1 MKVEETS
8 SILAGHPVLLSFIN
22 DLLTW
27 LDTERRRSC
36 KSDHAG
42 AKPAVSSSFLFRRW
56 SQMVRR
62 LPAKQF
68 LVGSIPTGVSRV
80 DSVFN
85 RIIFY
90 YFEAR
95 VRLKTE
101 PTQID
106 G

>member
-22 DLLTW
+22 SLLTW
-27 LDTERRRSC
+27 LDTGRRRSC

-42 AKPAVSSSFLFRRW
+42 AKPAVSSCFIFRRW

-68 LVGSIPTGVSRV
+68 LVGSIPTGVSHAN
-80 DSVFN
+80 SVFN
-85 RIIFY
+85 HIIFY
-90 YFEAR
+90 YVEVR

-101 PTQID
+101 PMQI
-106 G
+106 GG